1 MFLKGDNFS
10 CRACPKKVR
19 VAGLDLECCI
29 LSIVNDLKIV
39 IGALN
44 NNVIPC
50 SYGCTAGHARFTDKR
65 VIWTNRG
72 DSNQSAWLIQRLQS
86 HVSTGSSTRRD
97 IGDNVI
103 IIGGNEDVGGVG
115 NRVAGLSLCCL
126 RRSRITPRSTLDS
139 LYRPRIAPRS
149 VLIDRCCPPIARRS
163 TLNAPRRSQIAPR
176 STLCAR
182 AGHGLLRVQHL
193 ESSPRVQ
200 IAPYSTLC
208 VPRRSQIAPR
218 STLPAPYR
226 LRIAP
231 LSAIDAPC
239 RSTDISVRLHF
250 APCAVHGLLRAQHF
264 KLRTAH
270 RLLCVRR
277 LHFVQITDC
286 SAFLTPCL
294 VLLADCSVLN
304 T

>member
-1 MFLKGDNFS
+1 MRFRKYLCMSFVVFRLTDGKGTPQPWLKVGVSKNKRRELRHPCFH
-10 CRACPKKVR
+10 KVCGYYSLGAEYCSSVESLFPCALTCFATR
-19 VAGLDLECCI
+19 R
-29 LSIVNDLKIV
+29 V
-39 IGALN
+39 IGSLPN
-44 NNVIPC
+44 
-50 SYGCTAGHARFTDKR
+50 
-65 VIWTNRG
+65 
-72 DSNQSAWLIQRLQS
+72 
-86 HVSTGSSTRRD
+86 
-97 IGDNVI
+97 
-103 IIGGNEDVGGVG
+103 GNCFQKPIKPD
-115 NRVAGLSLCCL
+115 RVAGLSLCCL

-250 APCAVHGLLRAQHF
+250 APCAVHGLLRAQHV

-277 LHFVQITDC
+277 LHFVPITDC